1 MYIFVY
7 IFHIPNLNSRGEFD
21 YSKVCTFALTLK
33 NVFSSF
39 SKKSSRKRLPLRC
52 TLLPLSIVIQ
62 MLLFQNNLI
71 IVVTVGLNRLV
82 VII

>member
-7 IFHIPNLNSRGEFD
+7 IFVNLNSRGEFD

-52 TLLPLSIVIQ
+52 TLLSLSIVIQ

-71 IVVTVGLNRLV
+71 IVVTVGLNCLV

>member
-39 SKKSSRKRLPLRC
+39 SKKSSRKRLP
-52 TLLPLSIVIQ
+52 
-62 MLLFQNNLI
+62 
-71 IVVTVGLNRLV
+71 
-82 VII
+82 

>member
-7 IFHIPNLNSRGEFD
+7 IFSNLNSRGEFD

-52 TLLPLSIVIQ
+52 TLLSLSIVIQ

-71 IVVTVGLNRLV
+71 IVVTVGLNCLV

>member
-7 IFHIPNLNSRGEFD
+7 IFANLNSRGEFD

-39 SKKSSRKRLPLRC
+39 SKKSSENVFP
-52 TLLPLSIVIQ
+52 
-62 MLLFQNNLI
+62 
-71 IVVTVGLNRLV
+71 
-82 VII
+82 

>member
-7 IFHIPNLNSRGEFD
+7 IFANLNSRGEFD

-33 NVFSSF
+33 NVFSRF

-52 TLLPLSIVIQ
+52 TLLSLSIVIQ

-71 IVVTVGLNRLV
+71 IVVTVDLNCLV